1 MSQKMVDAVKE
12 MVQAPSCCAELKTA
26 GKEWLEAV
34 GTEEQ
39 GEKAVALLAEA
50 KADIC
55 TIDQVYDL
63 FVSDTGKKMF
73 EIKCLCFFSFAD
85 DINNRFTLPP
95 LNFVRIILFSHL
107 AHKAS
112 PPIKGIA
119 PNRP

>member
-73 EIKCLCFFSFAD
+73 GEDKARELAEHAKEVKAAGKEYCDCGAC
-85 DINNRFTLPP
+85 TGAK
-95 LNFVRIILFSHL
+95 FVIDHESEML
-107 AHKAS
+107 
-112 PPIKGIA
+112 
-119 PNRP
+119 

>member
-1 MSQKMVDAVKE
+1 MSQKMVDVVKE

-63 FVSDTGKKMF
+63 L
-73 EIKCLCFFSFAD
+73 CLIQERRC
-85 DINNRFTLPP
+85 L
-95 LNFVRIILFSHL
+95 VRSRLLLWQSMQRKSSQQVVNIVTVV
-107 AHKAS
+107 
-112 PPIKGIA
+112 
-119 PNRP
+119 RV

>member
-34 GTEEQ
+34 GTQEQ

-73 EIKCLCFFSFAD
+73 GEKQAAVMAEHAKEVKSAGGQYCDCGACVGAK
-85 DINNRFTLPP
+85 
-95 LNFVRIILFSHL
+95 FVMDHEKELTD
-107 AHKAS
+107 
-112 PPIKGIA
+112 
-119 PNRP
+119 

>member
-50 KADIC
+50 KVDIC

-63 FVSDTGKKMF
+63 FVSDTGKK
-73 EIKCLCFFSFAD
+73 CL
-85 DINNRFTLPP
+85 
-95 LNFVRIILFSHL
+95 VRSRLLLWQSMQRKSSQQVVNIVTVV
-107 AHKAS
+107 
-112 PPIKGIA
+112 
-119 PNRP
+119 RV

>member
-39 GEKAVALLAEA
+39 GE
-50 KADIC
+50 DIC

-73 EIKCLCFFSFAD
+73 GEKQAAAMAEHAKEVKSAGGQYCDCGACVGAK
-85 DINNRFTLPP
+85 
-95 LNFVRIILFSHL
+95 FVMDHEKELTD
-107 AHKAS
+107 
-112 PPIKGIA
+112 
-119 PNRP
+119 

>member
-63 FVSDTGKKMF
+63 FVSAGGQYCDCGACVGAK
-73 EIKCLCFFSFAD
+73 
-85 DINNRFTLPP
+85 
-95 LNFVRIILFSHL
+95 FVMDHEKELTD
-107 AHKAS
+107 
-112 PPIKGIA
+112 
-119 PNRP
+119 